1 MDESIQGLTQ
11 VDSLYEALGLQAAGR
26 LMELFGRVQLPLVVI
41 LATTAWLFYEGAE
54 RGSYRRTAVYFFCA
68 AFLWFLLSPVSVLI
82 PAKDQPMTFTTPRL
96 LFHLNGAC
104 DALSAAA
111 TNGHAKLRQEMADDR
126 LGFVLREIRIADP
139 RLASEAREFLGDCA
153 GPEIA
158 AREAAGQ
165 ATEEYLMLPMM
176 VSRFERLGP
185 GLDAKCRPRRDGLY
199 ARVRRHLASRDEI
212 RGVLAN
218 QKWRPFLERVLAAAG
233 VRVELQV
240 PISDYL
246 VNVAVAREWTAGG
259 SDVERAERATG
270 GSGLELIAS
279 ERHNSLPTPRLDQI
293 GTAAV
298 HLYSRGSMEVEA
310 RAKRYELM
318 MHAPRFYGLS
328 LMLAMAAFPLAAL
341 FALLPSG
348 WPVLANFAKIFVSV
362 KLWPVF
368 WNLLSVFNDVTDE
381 PDARLVLPAVYGI
394 IPVVSFV
401 LVNLA
406 SGASGDAFRKVVD
419 PGPSPMPAVNA
430 VAMKAIP

>member
-1 MDESIQGLTQ
+1 MDEPIQGITQ

-54 RGSYRRTAVYFFCA
+54 RGTYRRAAVYFFCA
-68 AFLWFLLSPVSVLI
+68 AFLWFLLSPVSVLL
-82 PAKDQPMTFTTPRL
+82 PAKDQPLTFTTPRL

-111 TNGHAKLRQEMADDR
+111 TNGHSKLREEMADDR

-139 RLASEAREFLGDCA
+139 RLAREAGEFLRDCA

-165 ATEEYLMLPMM
+165 ATEEYLLLPMM

-185 GLDAKCRPRRDGLY
+185 TVDAKCRARRDLLHEQ
-199 ARVRRHLASRDEI
+199 VRRHLASREEI
-212 RGVLAN
+212 RAALTN
-218 QKWRPFLERVLAAAG
+218 QRWRPLLERVLG
-233 VRVELQV
+233 VRFDFKTPV
-240 PISDYL
+240 SDYL
-246 VNVAVAREWTAGG
+246 VNVAVARAWTEAG
-259 SDVERAERATG
+259 SDLARAERATG
-270 GSGLELIAS
+270 GSGLELVAS
-279 ERHNSLPTPRLDQI
+279 ERHNSLPVPRFDAL

-318 MHAPRFYGLS
+318 MHAPKFYGLS

-348 WPVLANFAKIFVSV
+348 WAVLANFAKIFVSV

-368 WNLLSVFNDVTDE
+368 WNLLSVFNDVTGE
-381 PDARLVLPAVYGI
+381 PDARLVLPAIYGI

-419 PGPSPMPAVNA
+419 PGPSPMPVVNA
-430 VAMKAIP
+430 AAMKMVP